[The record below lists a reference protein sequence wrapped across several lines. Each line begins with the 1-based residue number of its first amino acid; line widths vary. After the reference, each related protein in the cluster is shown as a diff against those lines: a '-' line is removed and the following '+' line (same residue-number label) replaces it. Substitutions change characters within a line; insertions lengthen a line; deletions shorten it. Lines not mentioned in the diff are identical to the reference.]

1 LKPLRLVVVIPLLL
15 LCSPRQRVV
24 IGQATE
30 LTAVLNRAAEYVARY
45 EDSELGNLLVAE
57 TYLQTAVTYNYQ
69 GRGASR
75 TDRRR
80 TQSDF
85 LMLAIDQDHV
95 GLRMVNTV
103 DGEAV
108 DKKQKNFET
117 VLGDSSL
124 GVRERISAV
133 NLESSRYNIGAVNR
147 EINVPTFALKVMRKK
162 EAVRFSFTKR
172 GEKKVNGVNTWE
184 IKFQEQRA
192 PTLSH
197 GLRGES
203 LLSFGSMWIEP
214 GSGRIVKT
222 EWHVENPYSE
232 PKVEATITVTYKENK
247 ALGILVPSDMQEL
260 YTSQLTTVTC
270 VANYSNYRSF
280 NVDVKSVI
288 DSKPP
293 AQ

>member
-1 LKPLRLVVVIPLLL
+1 MRLVVVIALLMPGP
-15 LCSPRQRVV
+15 PRQRVV
-24 IGQATE
+24 LGQTTE
-30 LTAVLNRAAEYVARY
+30 LSAVLDRAAEYVARY
-45 EDSELGNLLVAE
+45 EDRELGNLLVAE

-69 GRGASR
+69 GRGAPR

-85 LMLAIDQDHV
+85 LMLAIDQDRV

-124 GVRERISAV
+124 GVKERIAAV
-133 NLESSRYNIGAVNR
+133 NLESSRYNIGAVKR
-147 EINVPTFALKVMRKK
+147 EINVPTFALKVVRRK

-172 GEKKVNGVNTWE
+172 GEKKVNGVDTWE

-232 PKVEATITVTYKENK
+232 SKVEATITVTYKENK
-247 ALGILVPSDMQEL
+247 TLGILVPSDMQEL

-293 AQ
+293 AP